1 MEQDK
6 LTLMAEEGT
15 SLSSGSLRLYALPYG
30 CVDLYAYDPV
40 NRRAAVGIMVATEYR
55 RQGYGLA
62 ILKELENMFSTPSPL
77 RGTSPVP
84 GGDPKGISCSPETGE
99 LPEGVR
105 GGHPNPI
112 HTLYADIAA
121 VNTASLALV
130 RKAGYTQ
137 CGHFKEWLEYDSHF
151 IDNIRMQKI
160 L

>member
-40 NRRAAVGIMVATEYR
+40 NRRAAVGIMVSNEYR
-55 RQGYGLA
+55 RQGYALSMLEA
-62 ILKELENMFSTPSPL
+62 IHKVAADRYKL
-77 RGTSPVP
+77 
-84 GGDPKGISCSPETGE
+84 
-99 LPEGVR
+99 
-105 GGHPNPI
+105 

-121 VNTASLALV
+121 VNTASLALF